1 MHDILFVADTQ
12 TMCHAALCV
21 AYDTFTS
28 VGMKIKPSKL
38 VHPTQVID
46 FVGVR
51 FNSITG
57 QMGVTEARRETL
69 ISELK
74 ILLSNGFGTF
84 QDWERLL
91 GRLTFISEAVPG
103 LGGALQ
109 PLHRLL
115 PIRKQHRLARIRQK
129 LVHVE
134 MNRAV
139 CLSLGWILRRLQER
153 CYRVLHTAADGSFY
167 MWTKSFGMTEAE
179 LVHNSQATVVMDA
192 SGEIGW
198 GVSWVEAGES
208 RAGQWS
214 SGWKE
219 QHINPKELYCFLVS
233 LRHFGKTWKRAGIE
247 RILAFTDN
255 TPTVGCLNK
264 LRSPS
269 NGMNQICQ
277 RIRQLL
283 CQFGLELVAVHKP
296 GVDNVLADG
305 LSRGTIAP
313 CTNEVSL
320 SRLGLQKALQCT
332 GDLYHS
338 AHYQEAVPVSHSFKH
353 SSTPAF
359 AAGSLVPDL
368 RLGSDRLVGVVPR
381 GAAVPFLKRARP
393 VTQADES
400 TASMCFSG
408 PLPASLQ

>member
-1 MHDILFVADTQ
+1 
-12 TMCHAALCV
+12 
-21 AYDTFTS
+21 
-28 VGMKIKPSKL
+28 
-38 VHPTQVID
+38 
-46 FVGVR
+46 
-51 FNSITG
+51 
-57 QMGVTEARRETL
+57 
-69 ISELK
+69 
-74 ILLSNGFGTF
+74 
-84 QDWERLL
+84 
-91 GRLTFISEAVPG
+91 
-103 LGGALQ
+103 
-109 PLHRLL
+109 
-115 PIRKQHRLARIRQK
+115 
-129 LVHVE
+129 
-134 MNRAV
+134 
-139 CLSLGWILRRLQER
+139 
-153 CYRVLHTAADGSFY
+153 
-167 MWTKSFGMTEAE
+167 MTEAE
-179 LVHNSQATVVMDA
+179 LLHNSQATVVMDA

-208 RAGQWS
+208 RAGRWS

-233 LRHFGKTWKRAGIE
+233 LRHFGKTWKQAGIK
-247 RILAFTDN
+247 RILAFSDN

-320 SRLGLQKALQCT
+320 SRLGLQKALQYT

-338 AHYQEAVPVSHSFKH
+338 AHYQEAVPVSHSFKNR
-353 SSTPAF
+353 STPAF
-359 AAGSLVPDL
+359 AAGSLVPEL

-381 GAAVPFLKRARP
+381 GAAVPFLKSVLLHKRTNPQLRCGFLVP
-393 VTQADES
+393 YRH
-400 TASMCFSG
+400 CFSERWG
-408 PLPASLQ
+408 SFARYYHRIDQRLVP